1 MKYLVLAAALVL
13 VACEDR
19 FRYECQDP
27 KNHHKPACNPPAC
40 EADGTCTKYL
50 LGDRNED

>member
-1 MKYLVLAAALVL
+1 MKTFILFSALALAA
-13 VACEDR
+13 CQDR

-27 KNHHKPACNPPAC
+27 DNHHKPACQPPAC

-50 LGDRNED
+50 IKGDENV

>member
-19 FRYECQDP
+19 YRYPCQDP
-27 KNHHKPACNPPAC
+27 KNFYKAECNPPKC

-50 LGDRNED
+50 IGDRNEI